1 MIRSKTLQYP
11 HQLILRAKK
20 LGNNGTIKNPL
31 HRGVGWVGVSQKS
44 CSKWIKR
51 DATTNMW
58 GSLSSPDCL
67 HPLLVPQHALNPNLG
82 HYIQSQ
88 PDSRNKWVLA
98 EKEIPSYY
106 KLGPKCFGGTQHIQ
120 CIIHGIH
127 DFYTVDLLPHL
138 TKG

>member
-1 MIRSKTLQYP
+1 MIDEAFKNSAISTPTDSEGKETRLGQQW
-11 HQLILRAKK
+11 HHKK
-20 LGNNGTIKNPL
+20 SSAQ
-31 HRGVGWVGVSQKS
+31 RVGWVGVSLRS
-44 CSKWIKR
+44 CSKSIKR

-106 KLGPKCFGGTQHIQ
+106 KLRPQCFGGI
-120 CIIHGIH
+120 
-127 DFYTVDLLPHL
+127 YTAYMIFTLL
-138 TKG
+138 TFCRITI